1 MKANWDSLNIA
12 WMCCCGPRVWFIKHY
27 SAVCLYLAW
36 PSQWLPFAKWIFAL
50 IGYGCFKLAEL
61 FVLRRCMLIGW
72 DGMRFFGLAI
82 NAVQNST
89 NLPWQSIIALTRVWI
104 FRLFAPSSA
113 YLGKSRQHKE
123 VSSCRTCDFGL
134 FPRIKLLSEMLFL
147 CTQTH
152 TRRRT
157 LSLASLLIAQEILSA
172 GGQLQAH

>member
-1 MKANWDSLNIA
+1 MKANWEPPHRLNVLLWTSGVIYQTLQCCVFILSLTRSMVAFCKINL
-12 WMCCCGPRVWFIKHY
+12 CFDR
-27 SAVCLYLAW
+27 
-36 PSQWLPFAKWIFAL
+36 
-50 IGYGCFKLAEL
+50 YGCFKLAEL
-61 FVLRRCMLIGW
+61 FVLQWCMLIGW
-72 DGMRFFGLAI
+72 DRMRFFFVLAI
-82 NAVQNST
+82 NVVQNSP
-89 NLPWQSIIALTRVWI
+89 NLPWQSVVALTRVWI

-157 LSLASLLIAQEILSA
+157 LSLASPLIAQEILSA